1 MNFIQNILQYLNPQD
16 RAKNDIKK
24 ERLNSIIQAASIEE
38 NPITRLDQLRF
49 GMALKHRIKERD
61 KGFYYGIVMHMD
73 PILVP
78 DFGEGW
84 EFYDV
89 INPNKFSNTEITSG
103 GIITNNNIGKIE
115 VYQVPYNAL
124 KGAEEVIRYRL
135 GKHTKKDGDTEPFS
149 REEIMKLIS
158 LVND

>member
-1 MNFIQNILQYLNPQD
+1 MAKNMNFIQNILQYLNPQD

-89 INPNKFSNTEITSG
+89 INPNKFSNTEI
-103 GIITNNNIGKIE
+103 N
-115 VYQVPYNAL
+115 
-124 KGAEEVIRYRL
+124 
-135 GKHTKKDGDTEPFS
+135 F
-149 REEIMKLIS
+149 IS
-158 LVND
+158 K